1 MFFTS
6 PFSAAAMEMAR
17 ANKMDSTVPW
27 VLTIASSPVMAIKQW
42 INVIQLVKA
51 SKWLTEGDK
60 KDRKNAG
67 LGRKKRT

>member
-1 MFFTS
+1 
-6 PFSAAAMEMAR
+6 
-17 ANKMDSTVPW
+17 
-27 VLTIASSPVMAIKQW
+27 MAIKQW

-51 SKWLTEGDK
+51 SKWLAEGDK